1 MTNRR
6 IIKGIVAFTT
16 IFATAACAFAEVTNE
31 TKLDNVNWNQVNPW
45 EDFLPKGETANTSA
59 GCVPTAYS
67 QLMAY
72 HEWPA
77 IIDDTVIGHGAMS
90 PESGTYIYRQDFNT
104 PVYTKVDWNA
114 MKNDR
119 YSTRGEFEC
128 GRLMA
133 IVGAYSFP
141 VYAVGGT
148 ASTVTCPHFN
158 PWYGDFVYYTNPLSS
173 EEGWEKARTEL
184 FAAVKN
190 SIEAKL
196 PVCAGFQ
203 STQGPHAIV
212 IQGYHEK
219 DDVPEA
225 FCNLGWGGSS
235 NGWTSY
241 NTNPSGKSYALTGVF
256 VNHAPRKMVQVE
268 PLPAVSGANLSLKWY
283 APKFWK
289 ELAPTGK
296 RITGYRVEIAAAN
309 TSVTDWTD
317 DFGKLKQTYHL
328 KSMCDGGATTEGG
341 VTHMKDVIKIEKGED
356 GGNQLWMYN
365 CPDPRYYEWPETWIA
380 TANSE
385 LDFKGLVEYTENMDG
400 LLQIKVANGPWTTL
414 LDLTEG
420 GKTDRSAG
428 EWKDYRVELG
438 DFANKP
444 FKLRLYVA
452 RKMRGE
458 FNHWSWKFKNWTLKS
473 VRTFASPSVS
483 TVAASADTFSTVKT
497 SGTYEFSV
505 KPIFGSEVGECYRSV
520 VTTIGSSAANSINVT
535 YRGNAPTDDLAF
547 TCAHSDPS
555 VFTVTTTHAIDKLVA
570 ISGNTA
576 IFPDE
581 AIAVERENDTTW
593 KVTLKP
599 TELFKLYKKYS
610 DGQKLVLTLA
620 AIDSNGT
627 AAYKDLSLTFSTDA
641 NDQKQP
647 SGGESGSV
655 SFVQSD
661 FYLGEAGEDEW
672 IYTLDNSF
680 EDSFWDEMTFKCG
693 SETRTGA
700 NLPADA
706 KVRIV
711 VTATRPTT
719 KYPNYNRIRFENNR
733 TIAALSVISES
744 VSAPALTFYTYDG
757 MHDLNMQR
765 LNVQGVEVI
774 NEGGH
779 LLSPVYWIGYKGKV
793 SVADAYLEKTR
804 TICGVGTLNLRD
816 GSSTFKKLDSSK
828 FKGSVSGS
836 YTHNPVVTP
845 DPSKIGEGGDDA
857 GGSTGEDINTNAQDP
872 VNSLTYDYGYAMTED
887 FWDAR
892 KEAIQKKKLLFVLS
906 GSTSCNWC
914 HETMKY
920 LQRMSDKIDA
930 GYVCYYAKRQNG
942 NVPMIGGL
950 PQYGTYD
957 PRTIDAFTGTM
968 DVNGNFNPEAAWYSH
983 CDNAFD
989 SGRGFS
995 EIKIDQC
1002 LNAAE
1007 GHTVGKFEKFTL
1019 EGPSAVFADTPT
1031 KLRLVAHFDDKVKM
1045 DVDHGVEWKVIS
1057 GEATITSE
1065 GVVTVKSG
1073 EVVVQAR
1080 NAFYNFNAEAN
1091 TATTTLKTIG
1101 IDEVSEL
1108 KIVSESF
1115 NLEDD
1120 TTVRLQA
1127 EAVLKDG
1134 TTTKAS
1140 PVWTAT
1146 IKEFT
1151 PLSDEIP
1158 LHEMKNGA
1166 ITLDAKE
1173 NGRVHYR
1180 YSAVDKSDYDGI
1192 NLQDHVY
1199 HVTATLGSL
1208 KVEKDIPVYGPTRV
1222 WPYEWDIVTPEDV
1235 APGSVIRVKVKKLRY
1250 TYGGEVFET
1259 TDTTMAEFETG
1270 YAQNYNGYYLDK
1282 MTSADIPVT
1291 INNTREDSLPVRVTA
1306 RKKGGKYAYYAFN
1319 KDEEAARKWVKFHP
1333 AGSYVTSSNG
1343 IRLNTGWLKIYFPKR
1358 TDFDK
1363 LVNED
1368 SDNDGFTN
1376 AEEFLLGTDPTDE
1389 KDRWAFTSSH
1399 FDWPNEVYYRVMFMS
1414 HQFPGRDYT
1423 IEGAQTVNGP
1433 WYVLGRANG
1442 KLPGVLTDENVTA
1455 ADQCRVFRVKVKF
1468 SDLLDSYETAEF
1480 TIPGYGVWNGVTLNP
1495 KAEEKYAAFV
1505 VDANNLTYPI
1515 PVKFSKTQNLEKP
1528 VFSVPTEQVMPGTL
1542 ERFEPTVELK
1552 TEGYR
1557 FRRQENGIWTEFYAT
1572 TEPLVEKILPGTP
1585 VIISAVN
1592 ADEAVKHGKIEI
1604 ADDAAKSAGQEKV
1617 VKIVATKVADGR
1629 WTLKAE
1635 IAPELMEEGHKIDDT
1650 VAALGK
1656 ALSSLSLQPKARAA
1670 TTSLV
1675 IPAESVTPGLYYSVV
1690 YADDVNFSAP
1700 HDSQHVLARPGEN
1713 LILELPADNA
1723 QTRFFRAKASLT
1735 EEGD

>member
-1 MTNRR
+1 MVKYITN
-6 IIKGIVAFTT
+6 ITIKGLTAFTT
-16 IFATAACAFAEVTNE
+16 ILATAACAFAGVTHE

-59 GCVPTAYS
+59 GCVPTAYA

-77 IIDDTVIGHGAMS
+77 IVDDTVIGHGALS
-90 PESGTYIYRQDFNT
+90 PESGTYIYRQDFST

-119 YSTRGEFEC
+119 FSPRGEFEC

-158 PWYGDFVYYTNPLSS
+158 PWYSDFVYYTNPLSS
-173 EEGWEKARTEL
+173 EDDWEKARKEL

-196 PVCAGFQ
+196 PLCAGFQ
-203 STQGPHAIV
+203 SSQGPHAIV

-219 DDVPEA
+219 DGVPEA
-225 FCNLGWGGSS
+225 FCNLGWGGAS
-235 NGWTSY
+235 NDWTSY
-241 NTNPSGKSYALTGVF
+241 NTNPSGKSYALTGIF
-256 VNHAPRKMVQVE
+256 ANHAPRKMVQIE
-268 PLPAVSGANLSLKWY
+268 PLPAVSGMNLTLKWY
-283 APKFWK
+283 APKYWK
-289 ELAPTGK
+289 ELAPEGK
-296 RITGYRVEIAAAN
+296 RITGYQVEIAELN
-309 TSVTDWTD
+309 DTIVDWTD

-341 VTHMKDVIKIEKGED
+341 VTHMKDVIKIEKVD
-356 GGNQLWMYN
+356 GGNQLWLYN

-380 TANSE
+380 TDSSK

-400 LLQIKVANGPWTTL
+400 LLQVKVANGPWTTL
-414 LDLTEG
+414 YDLTEG

-428 EWKDYRVELG
+428 EWKDYQISLAEL
-438 DFANKP
+438 AEKP

-452 RKMRGE
+452 RRMRGE

-473 VRTFASPSVS
+473 VKTFGKPSVS
-483 TVAASADTFSTVKT
+483 KVAASQDTFSTFQMP
-497 SGTYEFSV
+497 GTYEFSV
-505 KPIFGSEVGECYRSV
+505 KPIIEGVAEECYRTV
-520 VTTIGSSAANSINVT
+520 VTMVQSGAPSANSINVT
-535 YRGNAPTDDLAF
+535 YRGNAPTDELKF

-555 VFTVTTTHAIDKLVA
+555 VLTVTTTRAVEKLLA

-576 IFPDE
+576 IYPDE
-581 AIAVERENDTTW
+581 AISVKRESDTTW
-593 KVTLKP
+593 KVTLTP
-599 TELFKLYKKYS
+599 TDLFKLYKKYS
-610 DGQKLVLTLA
+610 DGQKLILTLV
-620 AIDSNGT
+620 AIDANGT
-627 AAYKDLSLTFSTDA
+627 ATYKDLSLTFSTDA
-641 NDQKQP
+641 NDPTSP
-647 SGGESGSV
+647 SGGETGSV
-655 SFVQSD
+655 SFTERD
-661 FYLGEAGEDEW
+661 FYLPEAGEDEW
-672 IYTLDNSF
+672 IFTLDNSF
-680 EDSFWDEMTFKCG
+680 KDSFWDAMTFKRG
-693 SETRTGA
+693 SETCKGA
-700 NLPADA
+700 NLPFDA

-711 VTATRPTT
+711 VTATRPTAE
-719 KYPNYNRIRFENNR
+719 YPNYNRIRFENHR
-733 TIAALSVISES
+733 TISVLSVISASE
-744 VSAPALTFYTYDG
+744 SAPALTFYTYDG
-757 MHDLNMQR
+757 MHDLNLQR
-765 LNVQGVEVI
+765 LNVQGLEVI

-779 LLSPVYWIGYKGKV
+779 LVTPDYWIGYNGRV
-793 SVADAYLEKTR
+793 SVADVYLEKTK
-804 TICGVGTLNLRD
+804 TISGVGTLNLRD
-816 GSSTFKKLDSSK
+816 GSSTFKKLNTTK
-828 FKGSVSGS
+828 FKGYVSGS
-836 YTHNPVVTP
+836 CTQAPAVEP
-845 DPSKIGEGGDDA
+845 DPGLIGEGGDDV
-857 GGSTGEDINTNAQDP
+857 GGSTGDDISTNAQDP
-872 VNSLTYDYGYAMTED
+872 VNSLYRTYGYDMTED

-920 LQRMSDKIDA
+920 LERMSDKIDA

-957 PRTIDAFTGTM
+957 PRTIDAFTGTI
-968 DVNGNFNPEAAWYSH
+968 DTNGNFNPEAAWYSH

-1031 KLRLVAHFDDKVKM
+1031 KLQLVAHFDDGVKM

-1057 GEATITSE
+1057 GSATITAE

-1080 NAFYNFNAEAN
+1080 NAFYNFNATEN
-1091 TATTTLKTIG
+1091 TSTTTLKTIG

-1108 KIVSESF
+1108 NIVSESF

-1120 TTVRLQA
+1120 TTVRLRA

-1134 TTTKAS
+1134 TKTTAF

-1151 PLSDEIP
+1151 PLTDDIP
-1158 LHEMKNGA
+1158 LHEMKSGE
-1166 ITLDAKE
+1166 ITLDPKE
-1173 NGRVHYR
+1173 NGLVHYR
-1180 YSAVDKSDYDGI
+1180 YSAVDKSDFDGI

-1199 HVTATLGSL
+1199 HVTASLGSL

-1222 WPYEWDIVTPEDV
+1222 WPYEWEIVTPKDV
-1235 APGSVIRVKVKKLRY
+1235 APGSVIRVKVNKLRY
-1250 TYGGEVFET
+1250 TYGGKVYET

-1270 YAQNYNGYYLDK
+1270 YAQNYNGYYLDR

-1319 KDEEAARKWVKFHP
+1319 KDEEASRKWVKFHP
-1333 AGSYVTSSNG
+1333 AGTYVTSTSG
-1343 IRLNTGWLKIYFPKR
+1343 IRLNTGWLNIYFPDR
-1358 TDFDK
+1358 TDYDT

-1368 SDNDGFTN
+1368 SDKDGFTN
-1376 AEEFLLGTDPTDE
+1376 AEEFLLGTDPSKAE
-1389 KDRWAFTSSH
+1389 DRWAFTSSH

-1423 IEGAQTVNGP
+1423 IEGAQSVNGP
-1433 WYVLGRANG
+1433 WFVLGKANG

-1455 ADQCRVFRVKVKF
+1455 ADQCRIFRVKVKF

-1480 TIPGYGVWNGVTLNP
+1480 TIHGYGVWNGVSLNP
-1495 KAEEKYAAFV
+1495 KEDEKYAAFI
-1505 VDANNLTYPI
+1505 VDANNLTYSI
-1515 PVKFSKTQNLEKP
+1515 PVTFSKTQNLASP

-1542 ERFEPTVELK
+1542 DRFEPAESFK
-1552 TEGYR
+1552 SEGYR
-1557 FRRQENGIWTEFYAT
+1557 FVRKEKGIWTEYY
-1572 TEPLVEKILPGTP
+1572 
-1585 VIISAVN
+1585 
-1592 ADEAVKHGKIEI
+1592 AVKGVQSWEEVSV
-1604 ADDAAKSAGQEKV
+1604 ATDVDAIPGLKSADASALKKAACAPTKLSEWARGCGKV
-1617 VKIVATKVADGR
+1617 
-1629 WTLKAE
+1629 TLGSDINLDCFLLNVPNAAR
-1635 IAPELMEEGHKIDDT
+1635 APELKI
-1650 VAALGK
+1650 
-1656 ALSSLSLQPKARAA
+1656 
-1670 TTSLV
+1670 
-1675 IPAESVTPGLYYSVV
+1675 E
-1690 YADDVNFSAP
+1690 ADDLKAILSNNL
-1700 HDSQHVLARPGEN
+1700 DSIKAKYPNAKV
-1713 LILELPADNA
+1713 ELVPVDTLPDTPNA
-1723 QTRFFRAKASLT
+1723 KFRRLKISP
-1735 EEGD
+1735 

>member
-1 MTNRR
+1 MTNKT
-6 IIKGIVAFTT
+6 IKGLMAFTT
-16 IFATAACAFAEVTNE
+16 ILATAACAFAGVTHE
-31 TKLDNVNWNQVNPW
+31 TTLSNVNWNQVNPW

-59 GCVPTAYS
+59 GCVPTAYA

-77 IIDDTVIGHGAMS
+77 IVDDTVIGHGALS
-90 PESGTYIYRQDFNT
+90 PESGTYIYRQDFST

-119 YSTRGEFEC
+119 FSTRGEFEC

-173 EEGWEKARTEL
+173 EEGWQEARTEL

-190 SIEAKL
+190 SIEAGL
-196 PVCAGFQ
+196 PLCAGFQ
-203 STQGPHAIV
+203 SSQGPHAIV

-219 DDVPEA
+219 DGVPEA
-225 FCNLGWGGSS
+225 YCNLGWGGAS

-241 NTNPSGKSYALTGVF
+241 NTNPSGKSFALTGIF
-256 VNHAPRKMVQVE
+256 ANHAPRKMVQLE
-268 PLPAVSGANLSLKWY
+268 PLSAVSGPNLTLKWY
-283 APKFWK
+283 APKYWK
-289 ELAPTGK
+289 ELAPEGK
-296 RITGYRVEIAAAN
+296 RITGYQVEIAAAN
-309 TSVTDWTD
+309 TSATDWTD
-317 DFGKLKQTYHL
+317 DFSCLKQTYHL

-341 VTHMKDVIKIEKGED
+341 VTHMKDVIKIEKVDGE
-356 GGNQLWMYN
+356 NQLWLYN
-365 CPDPRYYEWPETWIA
+365 CPDPRYYEWPETWVA
-380 TANSE
+380 TENSE
-385 LDFKGLVEYTENMDG
+385 LDFTGLVEYTENMDG
-400 LLQIKVANGPWTTL
+400 LLQVKVANGPWTTL
-414 LDLTEG
+414 YDLTEG
-420 GKTDRSAG
+420 GKTDRSQG
-428 EWKDYRVELG
+428 EWKDYQISLAEL
-438 DFANKP
+438 AEKP

-452 RKMRGE
+452 RRMRGE
-458 FNHWSWKFKNWTLKS
+458 FNHWSWKFKNWNLKS
-473 VRTFASPSVS
+473 VKTFGKLFVS

-497 SGTYEFSV
+497 SGTYEFAV
-505 KPIFGSEVGECYRSV
+505 KPIFGSEIGECYRSV

-535 YRGNAPTDDLAF
+535 YRGNAPTDDLVL

-555 VFTVTTTHAIDKLVA
+555 VLTVTTTRAVEKLLA

-581 AIAVERENDTTW
+581 TIAVERQNDTMW
-593 KVTLKP
+593 KVTLTP
-599 TELFKLYKKYS
+599 TDLFKLYKKYS
-610 DGQKLVLTLA
+610 DGQKLLLTLA

-627 AAYKDLSLTFSTDA
+627 ATYKDLSLTFSTDA
-641 NDQKQP
+641 NDPKPP

-655 SFVQSD
+655 SFTESD
-661 FYLGEAGEDEW
+661 FYLPEAGEDEW
-672 IYTLDNSF
+672 ITTIG
-680 EDSFWDEMTFKCG
+680 DSFDTEFWADLTFRCG
-693 SETRTGA
+693 TERRKGDQ
-700 NLPADA
+700 LPSDA
-706 KVRIV
+706 KVRIEII
-711 VTATRPTT
+711 ATT
-719 KYPNYNRIRFENNR
+719 K
-733 TIAALSVISES
+733 
-744 VSAPALTFYTYDG
+744 
-757 MHDLNMQR
+757 
-765 LNVQGVEVI
+765 
-774 NEGGH
+774 GGA
-779 LLSPVYWIGYKGKV
+779 SWIGYRRIKIDGDYSLSQLSFV
-793 SVADAYLEKTR
+793 SKDGGNQAVGFANDGSHVIRPERVNVEGVTVYLTEPCVKPR
-804 TICGVGTLNLRD
+804 SVWIGWLGRIEVQPVRLELCKAIYGVGTLNLTQAD
-816 GSSTFKKLDSSK
+816 TTSIKKTIDLSK
-828 FKGSVSGS
+828 FKGSVTGAEKIS
-836 YTHNPVVTP
+836 PVVEP

-857 GGSTGEDINTNAQDP
+857 GGGSTGEDINTNAQDP
-872 VNSLTYDYGYAMTED
+872 VNSLYHTYGYDMTED

-968 DVNGNFNPEAAWYSH
+968 DANGNFNPEAAWYSH

-1007 GHTVGKFEKFTL
+1007 GHTVGKFENFTL
-1019 EGPSAVFADTPT
+1019 EGPSAVFAETPT
-1031 KLRLVAHFDDKVKM
+1031 KLRLVAHFDDGVKM

-1057 GEATITSE
+1057 GNATITSE

-1080 NAFYNFNAEAN
+1080 NAFYNFNATEN
-1091 TATTTLKTIG
+1091 VSTTTLKTIG
-1101 IDEVSEL
+1101 IDEVREL
-1108 KIVSESF
+1108 KITSESF

-1134 TTTKAS
+1134 TTTTAF

-1151 PLSDEIP
+1151 PLTDEIP
-1158 LHEMKNGA
+1158 LHEMTSGE
-1166 ITLDAKE
+1166 ITLDPKG
-1173 NGRVHYR
+1173 NGLVHYR
-1180 YSAVDKSDYDGI
+1180 YSAVDKSDFDGI

-1199 HVTATLGSL
+1199 HVTAALGSL

-1222 WPYEWDIVTPEDV
+1222 WPYDWEIVTPKDV

-1250 TYGGEVFET
+1250 TYGGKVYET

-1270 YAQNYNGYYLDK
+1270 YAQNFNGYYLDR

-1291 INNTREDSLPVRVTA
+1291 ISNWREEQLPVRVTA

-1319 KDEEAARKWVKFHP
+1319 KDEEAARKWVTFHP
-1333 AGSYVTSSNG
+1333 AGAYVASANG
-1343 IRLNTGWLKIYFPKR
+1343 IRLNTGWLNIYFPGR
-1358 TDFDK
+1358 TDYET
-1363 LVNED
+1363 LVDED
-1368 SDNDGFTN
+1368 SDEDGFTN
-1376 AEEFLLGTDPTDE
+1376 AEEFLLGTDPSKAE
-1389 KDRWAFTSSH
+1389 DRWAFTSSH

-1423 IEGAQTVNGP
+1423 IEGAQSVNGP
-1433 WYVLGRANG
+1433 WTVLGVANG

-1468 SDLLDSYETAEF
+1468 SDLMDSYETAEF

-1495 KAEEKYAAFV
+1495 KEGEKYAAFI
-1505 VDANNLTYPI
+1505 VDANNLTYKI
-1515 PVKFSKTQNLEKP
+1515 PVSFLKTQNLASP
-1528 VFSVPTEQVMPGTL
+1528 VFSVPTEQVMSGTL
-1542 ERFEPTVELK
+1542 DRFEPSVSLK
-1552 TEGYR
+1552 DEGYR
-1557 FRRQENGIWTEFYAT
+1557 FVRKERGIWTEFYAVKGVKSWEEVSGVT
-1572 TEPLVEKILPGTP
+1572 DMDAIPGLKP
-1585 VIISAVN
+1585 ADASALKKAARAPTKLAEWARGRGKVTLGSDINLDCFLLNVPN
-1592 ADEAVKHGKIEI
+1592 AA
-1604 ADDAAKSAGQEKV
+1604 
-1617 VKIVATKVADGR
+1617 R
-1629 WTLKAE
+1629 
-1635 IAPELMEEGHKIDDT
+1635 APELKI
-1650 VAALGK
+1650 
-1656 ALSSLSLQPKARAA
+1656 
-1670 TTSLV
+1670 
-1675 IPAESVTPGLYYSVV
+1675 E
-1690 YADDVNFSAP
+1690 ADDLEAIIT
-1700 HDSQHVLARPGEN
+1700 GN
-1713 LILELPADNA
+1713 LESIKAKYPNATIELVPVEALPDTPNA
-1723 QTRFFRAKASLT
+1723 KFRRLKISP
-1735 EEGD
+1735 